1 MARIIVIGG
10 NVHSL
15 VQFRGDMIQQMV
27 EDGNEVFAM
36 APATDLEGEAANL
49 MTQKVSSKLQTIG
62 VPYLPIP
69 LNRTGINPVK
79 DLHTILWLSRKI
91 GELKP
96 DVVLAYTMKPVIY
109 GSIAARLAG
118 VEDVFSMITGLGYVF
133 TGDSMRQLILAK
145 IVIVLYKI
153 ALAFNRK
160 VYFMN
165 PDDRELFR
173 KLRILA
179 DNGKA
184 VLIHGSGV
192 NIDHYSFKL
201 PQTRELVFLIIARL
215 LWDKGI
221 GEFVS
226 AARLL
231 KKKYPAAR
239 FQIVG
244 PFDNNPSAI
253 RRSDVATWQ
262 AEGVIEYLGATA
274 DVRPYLENA
283 SVYVLPSY
291 REGTPR
297 SVLEAMATGRPV
309 ITTDA
314 PGCRETVV
322 DGVNGFLVP
331 VRDSEALA
339 AAMEKFCRERDLI
352 AEMGRKGREIA
363 EARYDVHKVN
373 HTILRPM
380 DLDRFRAQCPAGRWS
395 PVSRSSKA

>member
-49 MTQKVSSKLQTIG
+49 MTRAVSTKLQTIG

-79 DLHTILWLSRKI
+79 DLHTIFWLSRKMT
-91 GELKP
+91 ELKP

-118 VEDVFSMITGLGYVF
+118 VADIYSMITGLGYVF
-133 TGDSMRQLILAK
+133 TGESRRQRLLAR

-153 ALAFNRK
+153 ALTFNRK
-160 VYFMN
+160 IYFMN

-173 KLRILA
+173 KLQILA
-179 DNGKA
+179 DYSKT

-192 NIDHYSFKL
+192 NIEHFSCKP

-226 AARLL
+226 AARLV
-231 KKKYPAAR
+231 KAKYPAAR

-253 RRSDVATWQ
+253 RRSDVAAWQ
-262 AEGVIEYLGATA
+262 TEGVIEYLGATA

-297 SVLEAMATGRPV
+297 SVLEAMAMGRPV
-309 ITTDA
+309 VTTDA

-339 AAMEKFCRERDLI
+339 AAMENFCRDQNII
-352 AEMGRKGREIA
+352 ATMGRKGREIA

-380 DLDRFRAQCPAGRWS
+380 DLDRFRAQCPARQWR
-395 PVSRSSKA
+395 PASRSSKA